1 MNRRLFLSC
10 ALLTGALLLIAIEL
24 LLAKPAQGRPGAY
37 LLLGL
42 TGGALPVLLTLLL
55 RPLLRRRE
63 NRDDA

>member
-1 MNRRLFLSC
+1 MNRRLLLSC
-10 ALLTGALLLIAIEL
+10 GLLTGALLFTVIEL

-63 NRDDA
+63 NRHDA

>member
-10 ALLTGALLLIAIEL
+10 ALLTGALLLTAIEL